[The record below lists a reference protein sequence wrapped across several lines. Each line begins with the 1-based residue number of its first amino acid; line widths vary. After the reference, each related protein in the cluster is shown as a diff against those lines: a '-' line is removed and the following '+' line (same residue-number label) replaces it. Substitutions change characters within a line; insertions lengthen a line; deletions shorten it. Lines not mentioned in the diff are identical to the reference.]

1 MDGERPA
8 LLAFLFAKHLFS
20 GNDTSFPAPTG
31 NGRGIVNQCGTRRAA
46 QYEQVNMMTKHLLSL
61 HDFTTDELHGFVDRA
76 LELKRQRREGMQHS
90 RLTGKI
96 IGLVFEK
103 PSTRT
108 RVSFESAMYGL
119 GGQVIFLSARDTQ
132 LARSEPLKDMA
143 RVMSRYV
150 DGMVVRTFGQD
161 VVEELAR
168 YATVPVI
175 NALTDLHHPCQVL
188 SDIMTVVEQK
198 GVLDT
203 LKVAWVGDGNNMANS
218 WIQAASRFGFALT
231 LACPE
236 GYEPDQTIFTAAC
249 REAGKPIT
257 LVRDPAE
264 AVKDADVINVDVWAS
279 MGQEEEQQERLGR
292 FSAFQLNDVL
302 LAQAPAAPIVL
313 HCLPAH
319 RGEEITE
326 KVFEQHQA
334 VIFDQAE
341 NKMHM
346 HKAILEKLL
355 G

>member
-1 MDGERPA
+1 M
-8 LLAFLFAKHLFS
+8 LQVKKM
-20 GNDTSFPAPTG
+20 
-31 NGRGIVNQCGTRRAA
+31 TR
-46 QYEQVNMMTKHLLSL
+46 HILSL
-61 HDFTTDELHGFVDRA
+61 SDFSKEELTGLVDRA
-76 LELKRQRREGMQHS
+76 IELKEQQRAGVKHTQLAGR
-90 RLTGKI
+90 T

-108 RVSFESAMYGL
+108 RVSFEAAMYGL

-188 SDIMTVVEQK
+188 SDVMTVVEEK
-198 GVLDT
+198 GAIENV
-203 LKVAWVGDGNNMANS
+203 KVAWVGDGNNMANS
-218 WIQAASRFGFALT
+218 WLQAAATLGFELS

-236 GYEPDQTIFTAAC
+236 GYEPNREIMERAC
-249 REAGKPIT
+249 SEATKPIT
-257 LVRDPAE
+257 MLRDPAE
-264 AVKDADVINVDVWAS
+264 AVAGADAVNVDVWAS
-279 MGQEEEQQERLGR
+279 MGQEDEQEERLKI
-292 FSAFQLNDVL
+292 FEAYQVNSELMAK
-302 LAQAPAAPIVL
+302 APADAIVM

-319 RGEEITE
+319 REEEITE
-326 KVFEQHQA
+326 EVLESDQSVVFE
-334 VIFDQAE
+334 QAE

-346 HKAILEKLL
+346 HKAILELL
-355 G
+355 IQNR